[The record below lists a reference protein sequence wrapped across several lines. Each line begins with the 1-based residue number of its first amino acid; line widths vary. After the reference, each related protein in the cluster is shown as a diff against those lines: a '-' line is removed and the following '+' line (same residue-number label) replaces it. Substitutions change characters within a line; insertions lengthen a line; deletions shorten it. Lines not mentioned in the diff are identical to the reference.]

1 MVTAKP
7 PLPPTK
13 PFYDCIKN
21 HFFTFKNF
29 LYIGFLTCRN
39 AQDIYTMRR
48 DAMVKIEMSKRLD
61 FMLRALHESFSV
73 LFLKRFTKSQGA
85 KLVLIVKIF
94 IQSNFKSK

>member
-1 MVTAKP
+1 MAIAKL

-13 PFYDCIKN
+13 PFYDCIKKPFF
-21 HFFTFKNF
+21 HFQKFS
-29 LYIGFLTCRN
+29 YIGFLTCRN
-39 AQDIYTMRR
+39 AQDMYTMR

-85 KLVLIVKIF
+85 KLVLIVEIF